1 MRTTSMKNDQSN
13 EQREGGDQFKR
24 CIERKCLRKEYLF
37 MIDNSHANVAEKTIS
52 YRNNFID
59 TLYDVAT

>member
-1 MRTTSMKNDQSN
+1 MKNDQSN

-37 MIDNSHANVAEKTIS
+37 MIDNSHANVAEKKQYHIEIIS
-52 YRNNFID
+52 LI
-59 TLYDVAT
+59 LYMMPQLNVG